1 LIGNAVHE
9 FAPPSIQLEGAPAS
23 VEVVVRTQNQ
33 GKRWLV
39 HLVNYTG
46 GMTRPIQQ
54 ITPLRDV
61 RISLPAAPTFRHAFT
76 LYHPQ
81 TLALGK
87 DAHGRPEVS
96 VPKLDEYEVVVLE

>member
-1 LIGNAVHE
+1 MISNTVHE
-9 FAPPSIQLEGAPAS
+9 FAPPPIEVEGAPTS
-23 VEVVVRTQNQ
+23 VEVVLRTQSQ

-54 ITPLRDV
+54 ITPLHDV
-61 RISLPAAPTFRHAFT
+61 QINLPASPAFQRAFT

-81 TLALGK
+81 PLAIKK
-87 DAHGRPEVS
+87 DAHGRQHVTL
-96 VPKLDEYEVVVLE
+96 PKLEEYEVVVLE

>member
-1 LIGNAVHE
+1 ME
-9 FAPPSIQLEGAPAS
+9 FEGAPAS
-23 VEVVVRTQNQ
+23 VEVVLRTQNE

-54 ITPLRDV
+54 ITTLRDV
-61 RISLPAAPTFRHAFT
+61 RSLLPASPRFRRAFT

-81 TLALGK
+81 SLPLVK
-87 DAHGRPEVS
+87 DAHGRPQVS
-96 VPKLDEYEVVVLE
+96 LPKLEEYEVVVLEQ